1 MWRLYYIEVGIKW
14 SGIWVKSAEE
24 IIGILMED
32 LDMADSSEYNASTSI
47 NFTRHKGQI
56 FRRLV
61 LIVVREREVRL
72 WKKEKKKWMMSRLK
86 KNHKTEYLELFSIT
100 YDYSA

>member
-32 LDMADSSEYNASTSI
+32 LDMADSSEYNASTSS

-61 LIVVREREVRL
+61 LIVVRERE
-72 WKKEKKKWMMSRLK
+72 KYDCEKKKKR
-86 KNHKTEYLELFSIT
+86 KNEWCP
-100 YDYSA
+100 A